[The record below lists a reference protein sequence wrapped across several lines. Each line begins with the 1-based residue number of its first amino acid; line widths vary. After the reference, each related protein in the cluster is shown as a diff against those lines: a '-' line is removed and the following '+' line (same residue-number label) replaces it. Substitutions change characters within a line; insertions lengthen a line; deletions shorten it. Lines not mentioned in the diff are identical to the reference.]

1 MTGYIYTSSGIMES
15 SSDLLFGGASL
26 IYENGK
32 LLKENERFQLES
44 SIISGD
50 LDVLSLVNERRR
62 NRTFMRSIDD
72 KEYRIVKINIP
83 DLKEIDRSYNKYPFV
98 PSNNLEMD
106 ERCLEIIS
114 IQSGALARR
123 LLQLNNPKCVIG
135 MSGGLDSTLAFLVI
149 VEAFKKLGRDNKD
162 IIGITMPGFGTTNR
176 TYQNAI
182 NLVKSYKATL
192 KEISIKKV
200 ATLHMKD
207 IGLKETDRSVT
218 YENLQARERTQI
230 LMDVANKEKGI
241 VIGTGDLS
249 ELALGWCTYNGDHM
263 SMYAVNIGVPKT
275 LIRHLVN
282 WYMKKE
288 DNNKKTILDDILK
301 PPISPELLPPDKDG
315 NIVQKTENSI
325 GSYILHDFFL
335 YHFLRHGLSPK
346 KLYYIAVKTFDEYK
360 KEEILKCLKIF
371 ITRFFTQQFKRN
383 CLPDGIKV
391 GSISLSPRGDLRLP
405 SDLNYQIYLKEIE
418 ELESSDNL

>member
-1 MTGYIYTSSGIMES
+1 M
-15 SSDLLFGGASL
+15 
-26 IYENGK
+26 
-32 LLKENERFQLES
+32 
-44 SIISGD
+44 
-50 LDVLSLVNERRR
+50 DV
-62 NRTFMRSIDD
+62 F
-72 KEYRIVKINIP
+72 
-83 DLKEIDRSYNKYPFV
+83 
-98 PSNNLEMD
+98 
-106 ERCLEIIS
+106 
-114 IQSGALARR
+114 
-123 LLQLNNPKCVIG
+123 LQLNNPKCVIG

-192 KEISIKKV
+192 KEISIKEA

-288 DNNKKTILDDILK
+288 DNNKK
-301 PPISPELLPPDKDG
+301 
-315 NIVQKTENSI
+315 Q
-325 GSYILHDFFL
+325 Y
-335 YHFLRHGLSPK
+335 
-346 KLYYIAVKTFDEYK
+346 
-360 KEEILKCLKIF
+360 
-371 ITRFFTQQFKRN
+371 
-383 CLPDGIKV
+383 
-391 GSISLSPRGDLRLP
+391 
-405 SDLNYQIYLKEIE
+405 
-418 ELESSDNL
+418 